1 METVNTIINLSKEVK
16 DKVVRRLAIEKLLQK
31 ELQKQLELE
40 FKIPLTISLKDIII
54 MQLVAD
60 GFTALQISDKI
71 GVNERTIEHR
81 ILRLRKELNCKS
93 ITHLAITLL
102 RANLIQ

>member
-1 METVNTIINLSKEVK
+1 MEPVNTIINLSKVVK
-16 DKVVRRLAIEKLLQK
+16 DKIIKRLALQKLLQK
-31 ELQKQLELE
+31 ELQRRLELE
-40 FKIPLTISLKDIII
+40 FNIPLTISKKDIII

-60 GFTALQISDKI
+60 GFTALQICDKT
-71 GVNERTIEHR
+71 GENVRTIEHR